1 MMDSAERE
9 ARRALA
15 RLQRA
20 LEKTQRELGTLRGA
34 LETAEGDDFP
44 GDEYEAVDEL
54 LRRAGEFASTEGRR
68 LQAKILAA
76 GGVEPGRVR
85 RTGGL

>member
-1 MMDSAERE
+1 MESAEKE

-15 RLQRA
+15 RLQRS
-20 LEKTQRELGTLRGA
+20 LEKARRELTALRGA
-34 LETAEGDDFP
+34 LETAEGEDFP
-44 GDEYEAVDEL
+44 GEEYATVEGL
-54 LRRAGEFASTEGRR
+54 LGQAREFADREGGR

-76 GGVEPGRVR
+76 GGLEPGRVR

>member
-1 MMDSAERE
+1 MDSAERE

-20 LEKTQRELGTLRGA
+20 LEKTKRELRSLRGA

-44 GDEYEAVDEL
+44 AGEYAAVDDL
-54 LRRAGEFASTEGRR
+54 LTRAGEFADTEGRR
-68 LQAKILAA
+68 LQAKILTA

>member
-1 MMDSAERE
+1 MSDTAERE

-20 LEKTQRELGTLRGA
+20 VEKSKRELRSLRGA

-44 GDEYEAVDEL
+44 GDEYAAVDDL
-54 LRRAGEFASTEGRR
+54 LSRAAEFAGAEGRR
-68 LQAKILAA
+68 LQAKILTA